1 MHNMSSTLPL
11 FPVWL
16 VDMLGSALM
25 IIISFVCVRY
35 AALLRRTD
43 KDNVIWT
50 YLLWL
55 CLALALFSVSRSVGH
70 IAKRLLLLSGQS
82 DIWVELRPFSG
93 SINSLTFVIVGSIT
107 LFFQRVHRINLQV
120 VNDKKAIERASEELM
135 WLNRN
140 LEDVVRQRT
149 DQLSKSEEK
158 YRRIFEGSMDI
169 IMVLDL
175 AGGFLDINQ
184 AGLSILGYDSKDEL
198 TASATFADLI
208 VLPQNPRDLLEEIA
222 AVGFRKDLEC
232 NVRNRDGESRTWLFS
247 LTVSRT
253 TDGEVAGFEGI
264 AKDITHRKRMEE
276 QLLQAERLASLG
288 ELSAGVA
295 HEVNNPLG
303 MILGY
308 TQLLLRTEP
317 KDTQNF
323 SDLKIIEKHARNCK
337 AIVEDLLN
345 FARSSET
352 QKGVLDVN
360 SLLLE
365 VISVVDHQFKLD
377 NIAIE
382 TKFDTSVPTLYADGE
397 KLKQVFMNLLMNAK
411 QAIEVQGQIQII
423 TDHDASRNEVNV
435 TVVDT
440 GSGIPPEIQ
449 EKIFDPFFTTKP
461 TGQGTGLGLSVSYG
475 IIKDHRGEIFVQ
487 SIPGKGSTF
496 TITLPVTSD
505 EEQETH

>member
-1 MHNMSSTLPL
+1 
-11 FPVWL
+11 
-16 VDMLGSALM
+16 MLGSALM

-35 AALLRRTD
+35 AVLLRRTD
-43 KDNVIWT
+43 RENIIWT

-55 CLALALFSVSRSVGH
+55 CLALALFSISRSVGH

-82 DIWVELRPFSG
+82 DVWVELRPFSG

-107 LFFQRVHRINLQV
+107 LFFQKVQRINVQILS
-120 VNDKKAIERASEELM
+120 DKRAIEKASEELR
-135 WLNRN
+135 WLNQN
-140 LEDVVRQRT
+140 LEEMVRQRT
-149 DQLSKSEEK
+149 EELSKSEEK

-169 IMVLDL
+169 IMVLDPDS
-175 AGGFLDINQ
+175 GFLDINQ
-184 AGLSILGYDSKDEL
+184 AGLSILGYASKDEL
-198 TASATFADLI
+198 IASATLADLI
-208 VLPQNPRDLLEEIA
+208 VSPQNPRDLLEEIA

-232 NVRNRDGESRTWLFS
+232 KVRSRDGEDLTWLFS
-247 LTVSRT
+247 LTARRT
-253 TDGEVAGFEGI
+253 PDGEAAGLEGI
-264 AKDITHRKRMEE
+264 AKDITHRKKMEE

-308 TQLLLRTEP
+308 TQLLLRTEA
-317 KDTQNF
+317 KDTQNYD
-323 SDLKIIEKHARNCK
+323 DLKIIEKHARNCK

-352 QKGVLDVN
+352 QKGVLNVN
-360 SLLLE
+360 DLIHE

-377 NIAIE
+377 NITIE
-382 TKFDTSVPTLYADGE
+382 TALDTSIPTLYADGE
-397 KLKQVFMNLLMNAK
+397 KLKQVFMNLLVNAK
-411 QAIEVQGQIQII
+411 QAIEVQGKIQIL
-423 TDHDASRNEVNV
+423 TAHDSSRNELTV

-440 GSGIPPEIQ
+440 GSGIPPEVQ

-475 IIKDHRGEIFVQ
+475 IIKDHHGEIFVQ
-487 SIPGKGSTF
+487 STPGKGSTF
-496 TITLPVTSD
+496 TITLPVTFD
-505 EEQETH
+505 EGEETL

>member
-1 MHNMSSTLPL
+1 
-11 FPVWL
+11 
-16 VDMLGSALM
+16 
-25 IIISFVCVRY
+25 
-35 AALLRRTD
+35 
-43 KDNVIWT
+43 
-50 YLLWL
+50 
-55 CLALALFSVSRSVGH
+55 
-70 IAKRLLLLSGQS
+70 
-82 DIWVELRPFSG
+82 
-93 SINSLTFVIVGSIT
+93 
-107 LFFQRVHRINLQV
+107 
-120 VNDKKAIERASEELM
+120 M

-140 LEDVVRQRT
+140 LEEMVRQRT

-169 IMVLDL
+169 IMVLDPD
-175 AGGFLDINQ
+175 GGFLDINQ
-184 AGLSILGYDSKDEL
+184 AGLSILGYASKDEL
-198 TASATFADLI
+198 IASSTLADLI
-208 VLPQNPRDLLEEIA
+208 VSPQNTRDLLEEIA
-222 AVGFRKDLEC
+222 AAGFRKDLEC
-232 NVRNRDGESRTWLFS
+232 KVRNRDGEDRIWLFS
-247 LTVSRT
+247 LTARRT
-253 TDGEVAGFEGI
+253 TDGKAAGFEGI
-264 AKDITHRKRMEE
+264 AKDITHRKKMQE

-323 SDLKIIEKHARNCK
+323 NDLKIIEKHARNCK
-337 AIVEDLLN
+337 VIVEDLLN

-352 QKGVLDVN
+352 QKGVLNVN
-360 SLLLE
+360 DLLSE

-377 NIAIE
+377 NITIE
-382 TKFDTSVPTLYADGE
+382 TKLDTSVPTLYADGE

-411 QAIEVQGQIQII
+411 QAIEAKGQIEII
-423 TDHDASRNEVNV
+423 TDHDSSRNEVSI

-440 GSGIPPEIQ
+440 GSGIPPEVQ

-475 IIKDHRGEIFVQ
+475 IIKDHHGEIFVQ

-496 TITLPVTSD
+496 TITLPVTFNEG
-505 EEQETH
+505 EETR

>member
-1 MHNMSSTLPL
+1 
-11 FPVWL
+11 
-16 VDMLGSALM
+16 MLGSALM
-25 IIISFVCVRY
+25 IIFSFVCVRY
-35 AALLRRTD
+35 AVLLRRTD
-43 KDNVIWT
+43 RENVIWT

-82 DIWVELRPFSG
+82 DVWVELRPFSG

-107 LFFQRVHRINLQV
+107 LFFQKVQRINVQILS
-120 VNDKKAIERASEELM
+120 DKRAIEKASEELR

-140 LEDVVRQRT
+140 LEEMVRQRT
-149 DQLSKSEEK
+149 EELSKSEEK

-169 IMVLDL
+169 IMVLDPDS
-175 AGGFLDINQ
+175 GFLDINQ
-184 AGLSILGYDSKDEL
+184 AGLSILGYASKDEL
-198 TASATFADLI
+198 IADATLADLI
-208 VLPQNPRDLLEEIA
+208 VSPQNPKDLLEEIA
-222 AVGFRKDLEC
+222 AAGFRKDLEC
-232 NVRNRDGESRTWLFS
+232 KVRNRDGEDLTWLFS
-247 LTVSRT
+247 LTARRT
-253 TDGEVAGFEGI
+253 TDGEVAVFEGI
-264 AKDITHRKRMEE
+264 AKDITHRKQMEE

-317 KDTQNF
+317 KGTQAF
-323 SDLKIIEKHARNCK
+323 DDLKIIEKHARNCK
-337 AIVEDLLN
+337 VIVEDLLN

-352 QKGVLDVN
+352 QKGVLNVN
-360 SLLLE
+360 DLIHE

-377 NIAIE
+377 NITIE
-382 TKFDTSVPTLYADGE
+382 TKLDTSIPTLYADGE
-397 KLKQVFMNLLMNAK
+397 KLKQVFMNLLVNAK
-411 QAIEVQGQIQII
+411 QAIEVKGQIQII
-423 TDHDASRNEVNV
+423 TDHDSSRNELTV

-440 GSGIPPEIQ
+440 GSGIPPEVQ

-475 IIKDHRGEIFVQ
+475 IIKDHHGEIFVQ
-487 SIPGKGSTF
+487 STPGKGSTF
-496 TITLPVTSD
+496 TITLPVTLD
-505 EEQETH
+505 EGDETR